1 MGLVKIETDSMSP
14 MKIFNQ
20 LLIGETFRYGNSP
33 YLKIS
38 ANTAFN
44 FDKMYCVN
52 FNDLESVVPVNSK
65 LVVEE

>member
-1 MGLVKIETDSMSP
+1 MGLVKIETESMSP
-14 MKIFNQ
+14 LKIFNQ
-20 LLIGETFRYGNSP
+20 LLIGEVFRYRNSP

-38 ANTAFN
+38 INTAFK
-44 FDKMYCVN
+44 FDGMYCIG